1 MIRADQSQLFS
12 KPSEAYPSA
21 FTNSQSTTPMKLQGG
36 KCHLPGLP
44 SQTHSTEFRKKRPC
58 KAQRGGAASPCT
70 LPTSP
75 QPKPMPPG
83 FCISIDFC
91 SWWARARYAT
101 HRGGKFRPGSLESS
115 RDQRTPPKK
124 SLPRTPIPLRAPH
137 SPLSL
142 ARAAEPGSRVF
153 GGCRMPS
160 GNLGATGRPGS
171 GQSAAEDAGQAE
183 MSACSPA
190 SAATLLESRATLP
203 VQGVDEGG
211 GAARSRPARCLCKFP
226 RESAPSRPASDLRRR
241 ELGRPRGVFCRS
253 LARDLEPM
261 GAAGLERSSKAS

>member
-1 MIRADQSQLFS
+1 MSPPRTPGENSFPITRHTPRSL
-12 KPSEAYPSA
+12 ERSA
-21 FTNSQSTTPMKLQGG
+21 PAKHSVVELRVPAPCPPARSQSRCSRAFASALIFALGGQGQGTPHIG
-36 KCHLPGLP
+36 
-44 SQTHSTEFRKKRPC
+44 E
-58 KAQRGGAASPCT
+58 
-70 LPTSP
+70 
-75 QPKPMPPG
+75 
-83 FCISIDFC
+83 
-91 SWWARARYAT
+91 
-101 HRGGKFRPGSLESS
+101 ESS
-115 RDQRTPPKK
+115 VPGVWRGQEIREPPKK

-171 GQSAAEDAGQAE
+171 GQSAAEDAGQAK

-226 RESAPSRPASDLRRR
+226 RESAPSRPASDLRCR